1 MPKVFISAG
10 EPSGD
15 LHAAKLMHAIKQ
27 MNPEVEFVG
36 IGGKE
41 MQSTGF
47 RSIVPLEEIAV
58 VGFWEVAKKYSK
70 FINLEKQCQS
80 ILKSEKIDLFIPVDY
95 PGFNI
100 RIAKYAKSLGIPI
113 IYYIAPQLWAWGKNR
128 AAKLASVTDELLTV
142 FPFEEDFFRREGI
155 NAKFVGH
162 PLLDIPELKDDFPT
176 FQQRKDLLLLFPGS
190 RKQEIHKHLDLL
202 IDTADAFHSHE
213 AKFDIAIVKS
223 NNLSDALFSE
233 KLRQHKFISLVQ
245 QDRQLMRSAKLGI
258 IKSGTSNLEAM
269 LFGMPFSMYYK
280 TSPLTY
286 YWGKKI
292 INIEYLSIVN
302 ILANKPL
309 IREFIQADATAEK
322 LSTASLEL
330 LHAPEKYDTVQ
341 AEFRELKA
349 MLGSSGASHNAA
361 REAMKYL

>member
-15 LHAAKLMHAIKQ
+15 LHAAKLITAIKQ

-47 RSIVPLEEIAV
+47 RSIIPLEEIAV
-58 VGFWEVAKKYSK
+58 VGFWEVAKKYTK

-100 RIAKYAKSLGIPI
+100 RIAKYAKSIGIPVM
-113 IYYIAPQLWAWGKNR
+113 YYIAPQLWAWGKNR
-128 AAKLASVTDELLTV
+128 ATKLASVTDELLTV
-142 FPFEEDFFRREGI
+142 FPFEEDFFRKEGI
-155 NAKFVGH
+155 NANFVGH
-162 PLLDIPELKDDFPT
+162 PLLDIPEFKQDFPN
-176 FQQRKDLLLLFPGS
+176 FHERKDLLLLLPGS
-190 RKQEIHKHLDLL
+190 RKQEIIKHLDLL
-202 IDTADAFHSHE
+202 IDTAEAFHSHQPN
-213 AKFDIAIVKS
+213 FDIALVKS
-223 NNLSDALFSE
+223 NNLSYALFSE
-233 KLRQHKFISLVQ
+233 KLRNHKFISLVQ
-245 QDRQLMRSAKLGI
+245 QDRELMRSAKLGI
-258 IKSGTSNLEAM
+258 IKTGTSNLEAM
-269 LFGMPFSMYYK
+269 LSGMPFSMYYK

-286 YWGKKI
+286 FWGKNI

-309 IREFIQADATAEK
+309 IREFIQADATAEQLAK
-322 LSTASLEL
+322 ASLEL
-330 LHAPEKYDTVQ
+330 LSSPEKYEAIQ
-341 AEFRELKA
+341 SEFRRLKD
-349 MLGSSGASHNAA
+349 MLGSSGASLNAA
-361 REAMKYL
+361 KAVMKFL